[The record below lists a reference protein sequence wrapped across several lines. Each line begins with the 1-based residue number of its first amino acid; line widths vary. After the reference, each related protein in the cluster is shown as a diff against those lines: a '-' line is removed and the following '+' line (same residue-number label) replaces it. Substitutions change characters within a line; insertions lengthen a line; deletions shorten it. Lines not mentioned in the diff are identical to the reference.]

1 MKRFGTFVLT
11 LCVVLTV
18 IMTAGQVTYA
28 AESQQGATMY
38 PQAEIKAPTSV
49 KAITSGTHTIKVSWK
64 KVSGAEEYQIY
75 QRNTKSNTWR
85 RFRTT

>member
-1 MKRFGTFVLT
+1 MMKRFGTFVLT

-28 AESQQGATMY
+28 AESEQGATMY

-49 KAITSGTHTIKVSWK
+49 RAITYH
-64 KVSGAEEYQIY
+64 
-75 QRNTKSNTWR
+75 
-85 RFRTT
+85 